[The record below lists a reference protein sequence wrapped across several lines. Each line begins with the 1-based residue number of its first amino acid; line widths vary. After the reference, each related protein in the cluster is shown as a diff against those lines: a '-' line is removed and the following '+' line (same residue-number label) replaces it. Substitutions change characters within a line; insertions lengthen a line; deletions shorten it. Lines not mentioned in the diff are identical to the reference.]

1 MLEKVGIKQYKRKHF
16 IWHYRKIIQF
26 GLWILFV
33 AFVSVESTRYNHVG
47 NGVAHFFS
55 GVAEEKCEK

>member
-1 MLEKVGIKQYKRKHF
+1 MVLSNTKGNILSDIIE
-16 IWHYRKIIQF
+16 KIIQF

-33 AFVSVESTRYNHVG
+33 AFVSVESTWYNQVG

-55 GVAEEKCEK
+55 CVAEEKCEK